1 MINKTLESEKEYLE
15 QVLTMLRNNL
25 QKSGI
30 NLSAYSKD
38 IQDTKEYIWENI
50 YDLDPEEIAS
60 MNEIVKGATLYGET
74 MISQNKKLRK
84 LLSSPYFGRIDFTK
98 KTDKNNIPVYIGLYN
113 FSEDTQKGNII
124 YDWRAP
130 ISSMFYDFELG
141 KVYFE
146 APAGKVE
153 GEITLKRQY
162 RINNGRMEFMLENS
176 LTIGDN
182 ILLQELK
189 NASDEKMKG
198 IVSTIQR
205 EQNQIIRN
213 ESAKVLIIQGVAGS
227 GKSSIALHRA
237 AFLLYKQR
245 ERLTSRN
252 ILIISPNKVFADYIS
267 NVLPELGEERILE
280 ISFEDIAK
288 HELKN
293 ICRFQTFYE
302 QVDDLIE
309 RNDGKLKERIKLK
322 SSYKI
327 IHLLRTYISQ
337 INQNSFKPKAINFPT
352 FSITATYLIQ
362 KYYSY
367 SSRLSEED
375 KLLELQ
381 NDVLREI
388 QYEHRCKLL
397 TDDIKRVRSEIKV
410 MFNQADVFTLY
421 ENFYKSIN
429 QPELFC
435 KLSSNKIEYA
445 DVFPLIYLKLLVE
458 GIQEFSYVKHLIVD
472 EMQDYAPIQYEIISK
487 LFKCNKTILGD
498 VSQSVNPYS
507 NSSKEIIAKI
517 FPDAL
522 CLNLFKSYRSTLEI
536 TTFSQKISQ
545 NKNLIPV
552 ERHGKP
558 VDVFRYE
565 NSAEQ
570 IENIVEIINNITKSE
585 YKSVGVICKT
595 QKQAEEFYT
604 IFKQHYHNIY
614 LLNSESSVFING
626 IVVTSIQMSKGLEFD
641 AVVVPD
647 VSVSNYKT
655 EMDRNLLYIACTRAM
670 HKLVICYIKKKSIL
684 IEWQKDRFD

>member
-1 MINKTLESEKEYLE
+1 MINKTLELEKLYLE
-15 QVLTMLRNNL
+15 QVLNKLRNSL
-25 QKSGI
+25 QKSGS
-30 NLSAYSKD
+30 NLSTHSKD

-60 MNEIVKGATLYGET
+60 MKEIVKGATLYGEA
-74 MISQNKKLRK
+74 MVSQNYKLRK
-84 LLSSPYFGRIDFTK
+84 LLSSPYFGRIDFTNE
-98 KTDKNNIPVYIGLYN
+98 TDKNNIAVYIGLYN
-113 FSEDTQKGNII
+113 FLEDTQKGNII

-141 KVYFE
+141 HAYFE
-146 APAGKVE
+146 APAGKIE
-153 GEITLKRQY
+153 GDITLKRQY
-162 RINNGRMEFMLENS
+162 RINKGIMEFMLENS
-176 LTIGDN
+176 LTIGDD

-189 NASDEKMKG
+189 NATDEKMKG

-245 ERLTSRN
+245 ETLASKN

-280 ISFEDIAK
+280 ISFEDIAT

-293 ICRFQTFYE
+293 ICKFQSFYE
-302 QVDDLIE
+302 QVDNLIE
-309 RNDGKLKERIKLK
+309 RNDSKLNERIKFK
-322 SSYKI
+322 SSFEI
-327 IHLLRTYISQ
+327 IHLLRTYINQ
-337 INQNSFKPKAINFPT
+337 INQNSFKPKAISFAS
-352 FSITATYLIQ
+352 FSISAAYLIQ

-381 NDVLREI
+381 NDVLRKI
-388 QYEHRCKLL
+388 QYEHRYKLL
-397 TDDIKRVRSEIKV
+397 NADIKRVENELKI
-410 MFNQADVFTLY
+410 MFNQTDVFVLY

-429 QPELFC
+429 KPELFC

-445 DVFPLIYLKLLVE
+445 DVFPLVYLKLLIE
-458 GIQEFSYVKHLIVD
+458 GIREFSYVKHLIVD
-472 EMQDYAPIQYEIISK
+472 EMQDYTPIQYEIISK

-498 VSQSVNPYS
+498 VSQAINPYS

-536 TTFSQKISQ
+536 TTFSQKILQ
-545 NKNLIPV
+545 NTNLIPI
-552 ERHGKP
+552 ERHGEN
-558 VDVFRYE
+558 VDVFQYE
-565 NSAEQ
+565 KESEQ
-570 IENIVEIINNITKSE
+570 IGNIVKLIGKISKTS
-585 YKSVGVICKT
+585 YKSIGIICKT
-595 QKQAEEFYT
+595 NKQAEDFHAKIQLYY
-604 IFKQHYHNIY
+604 KNIC
-614 LLNSESSVFING
+614 LLSSESIAFVNG
-626 IVVTSIQMSKGLEFD
+626 LVVTSVQMSKGLEFD
-641 AVVVPD
+641 FVIVPD
-647 VSVSNYKT
+647 VSSLNYKS
-655 EMDRNLLYIACTRAM
+655 EMDRNFLYIACTRAM
-670 HKLVICYIKKKSIL
+670 HKLAICYVNEKSKFIT
-684 IEWQKDRFD
+684 KV